1 MIVAGL
7 GFRTDASVQSLRSA
21 FERAAAGLTADAFAT
36 AAGKCES
43 AALRDLAAQTGLRII
58 AVPATQLAA
67 QPTVT
72 QSAQSRAA
80 RDTGSVAE
88 AAALAAAGPGARLC
102 GPRVVSDDRMAT
114 CAFAIGE
121 TI

>member
-7 GFRTDASVQSLRSA
+7 GFRTGASAQSLRSA
-21 FERAAAGLTADAFAT
+21 FERASAGKTATALAT
-36 AAGKCES
+36 AAEKCDS
-43 AALRDLAAQTGLRII
+43 TALRDLATETGLRII
-58 AVPATQLAA
+58 AVAADQLAA

-72 QSAQSRAA
+72 QSAPSRAA
-80 RDTGSVAE
+80 RGTGSVAE

-102 GPRVVSDDRMAT
+102 GPRAVSDDRMAT